1 MCNVDE
7 NGPLG
12 TYVWT
17 FGPKLVE
24 MFGKDWR
31 RHLVEEGV
39 SLGCS
44 EGS

>member
-7 NGPLG
+7 NGPLD

-17 FGPKLVE
+17 FGLQLVE

-31 RHLVEEGV
+31 CDLVEEGV

-44 EGS
+44 DVS